1 MTLYQVKGT
10 EIYGTKL
17 ATNSSGQFVLEMKGS
32 GEVKAYPKEQLEEV
46 LPFTVA
52 VQFLHGTNNQK
63 YHYLYDGP
71 VKLRVG
77 DLLFIESTTGSC
89 FAKVTDVDTKS
100 KKAMTVLTGFIVGS
114 APL

>member
-32 GEVKAYPKEQLEEV
+32 GEVKAYPKEYLEEV

-52 VQFLHGTNNQK
+52 VQFLDGTNNQK

-77 DLLFIESTTGSC
+77 DLLFIESTTG

-114 APL
+114 SPL